1 MKYLEISVRGII
13 IPEPDNREWC
23 VMAHFILPFVESHLP
38 WLTPSS
44 TGPCMTAT
52 ASSGKPIASRC
63 ASHPLNGH
71 RRLPNTEHESRRQQP
86 ENPHHAHSSWT
97 GQFDCARHRR
107 GGLRTH
113 ALLLLKRRSIGNA
126 RYWRFAP
133 HFPSAREL
141 ASLEAIGL
149 WVDAANATSICRRGS
164 TSSRGAIGSNPS
176 CRRIRR
182 PARSAA
188 LISAR
193 PRARCTAISR
203 SVPRPRRCTP

>member
-44 TGPCMTAT
+44 TGSRRCPR
-52 ASSGKPIASRC
+52 SSLRSPNLKLSW
-63 ASHPLNGH
+63 LNLGH
-71 RRLPNTEHESRRQQP
+71 RL
-86 ENPHHAHSSWT
+86 A
-97 GQFDCARHRR
+97 A
-107 GGLRTH
+107 LRVDLT
-113 ALLLLKRRSIGNA
+113 ALDTDAEVYVRTPLALEAPIYRNA

-182 PARSAA
+182 PARSGAQYTAKPDGYNALPCIFALPPSKHCELSRRLSVSAA
-188 LISAR
+188 
-193 PRARCTAISR
+193 
-203 SVPRPRRCTP
+203 